1 LESGEGLGALGAL
14 VVGAAAFLASWL
26 TFLTGFGLGTLL
38 MPVFALFFPVPVA
51 VAATAVVHL
60 LNNLFKL
67 ALVGRRANRGVAAR
81 FGIPAL
87 AASFA
92 GAAVLLRLS
101 AIPPLGHL
109 TLFGAARPIHPVN
122 LVMAGLMVAFALADL
137 APRAKSV
144 RLDPRWLPV
153 GGLLSG
159 FFGGI
164 SGHQGAFRSVFLLRA
179 GLAKEAFIA
188 TGVVIAVAVDLA
200 RLLVYGTGMPIAQLA
215 GRASLLAIAT
225 GSAFLGAFLGNRH
238 LAKVSH
244 RSIEL
249 AVAVLL
255 LAIAVALA
263 LGFLD
268 GPRR

>member
-1 LESGEGLGALGAL
+1 MESGEGFAPL
-14 VVGAAAFLASWL
+14 VLAAAAFLASWL

-38 MPVFALFFPVPVA
+38 LPVFALFFPVPVA

-67 ALVGRRANRGVAAR
+67 ALVGGRAQWAVAAR

-87 AASFA
+87 AASFL
-92 GAAVLLRLS
+92 GATALLRLS
-101 AIPPLGHL
+101 SIPPLGHL
-109 TLFGAARPIHPVN
+109 VLAGAERPIHPLN
-122 LVMAGLMVAFALADL
+122 LVMAGLMVGFALADL
-137 APRAKSV
+137 APRAKSI
-144 RLDPRWLPV
+144 RLDPRWLPI

-164 SGHQGAFRSVFLLRA
+164 SGHQGAFRSAFLLRA
-179 GLAKEAFIA
+179 GLTKEAFIA

-200 RLLVYGTGMPIAQLA
+200 RLAVYGTRMPVSHLA
-215 GRASLLAIAT
+215 GRTSLLAIAT

-249 AVAVLL
+249 AVAGLL
-255 LAIAVALA
+255 LVIAAALA

-268 GPRR
+268 GPLRTR

>member
-1 LESGEGLGALGAL
+1 MESGERFAPVIVA
-14 VVGAAAFLASWL
+14 AAAFLASWL

-67 ALVGRRANRGVAAR
+67 ALVGRRADRRVAAR

-87 AASFA
+87 AASFL
-92 GAAVLLRLS
+92 GAAALLRLS
-101 AIPPLGHL
+101 AIPPLSQLVLG
-109 TLFGAARPIHPVN
+109 GVARPIHAVN
-122 LVMAGLMVAFALADL
+122 LVMAALMVGFALADL
-137 APRAKSV
+137 APKVKAIRI
-144 RLDPRWLPV
+144 DPRWLPL
-153 GGLLSG
+153 GGFLSG

-164 SGHQGAFRSVFLLRA
+164 SGHQGAFRSAFLLRA
-179 GLAKEAFIA
+179 GLTKEAYIA

-200 RLLVYGTGMPIAQLA
+200 RLAVYGTGMPIERLA
-215 GRASLLAIAT
+215 GLAALLAIAT

-244 RSIEL
+244 RAIEI

-255 LAIAVALA
+255 LVIAVALA

-268 GPRR
+268 RPR